1 MTHIP
6 TGIVVTAQ
14 CRSRENSY
22 EQAYKELVDRLQKE
36 TRYKKL
42 KEESINRKAQV
53 GSGMRG
59 DKKRTYRF
67 QDNIVSDENG
77 MKSSTSHVLDGNFD
91 VLWN

>member
-42 KEESINRKAQV
+42 KEESINRKEQV